1 MPYARPT
8 VPGVVHFLSRRTTR
22 RHFLLRPDA
31 NRVSQR
37 IFLYVLGHYAARHG
51 VRVHAL
57 NVMSDHIH
65 LVLSDPRGA
74 FPRFARDVHREVAR
88 ALKVHRRWDEEVWNK
103 SQTSRVE
110 LCTPET
116 VLDKLAYT
124 LCNPVEAGAVERYDQ
139 WPGVTLR
146 VDELGRKTITIG
158 KPEIAYFQGPSWPP
172 AVTIAF
178 TLPAMLS
185 DVMSDGAV
193 REAVQALVEE
203 KTRAAHRRMR
213 DEGKRF
219 FGVQKVLSAPIT
231 TRGTAPEK
239 NVDRNP
245 TFATGRDRA
254 LFFQKVAELR
264 AWRAAYQDALDAW
277 RKGDRDVEFP
287 PHTWLMRELHGA
299 RVAEP
304 VPLAA

>member
-1 MPYARPT
+1 
-8 VPGVVHFLSRRTTR
+8 
-22 RHFLLRPDA
+22 LRPDGD
-31 NRVSQR
+31 RTSQR
-37 IFLYVLGHYAARHG
+37 IFLYVLAHYAAQH
-51 VRVHAL
+51 RVEVHSL
-57 NVMSDHIH
+57 IVMSDHIH
-65 LVLSDPRGA
+65 LVVSARRSVMPL
-74 FPRFARDVHREVAR
+74 FFRDVHREVAR
-88 ALKVHRRWDEEVWNK
+88 AMKVHRRWDEEVWNK

-110 LCTPET
+110 LCTPEV

-139 WPGVTLR
+139 WPGVMLR

-158 KPEIAYFQGPSWPP
+158 KPELDYFDGPTWPD

-178 TLPAMLS
+178 TLPPILL
-185 DVMSDGAV
+185 DVMSPADV

-213 DEGKRF
+213 EEGKRF

-231 TRGTAPEK
+231 TQGTAPEK
-239 NVDRNP
+239 NVGRNP
-245 TFATGRDRA
+245 TFATGSDHA
-254 LFFQKVAELR
+254 LFLQKVAELR
-264 AWRAAYQDALDAW
+264 AWRAAYQEALDAW
-277 RKGDRDVEFP
+277 RAGNREVEFP